1 MASLVKDGLGLLILW
16 VGFTQPE
23 NLPKEVL
30 FNYSNRMDIR
40 AISAYLFSLIMI
52 FAVHLCR
59 LVVPKVF

>member
-23 NLPKEVL
+23 NLSKKVL
-30 FNYSNRMDIR
+30 FNYGNRIDIF
-40 AISAYLFSLIMI
+40 AISAYLFSLIML
-52 FAVHLCR
+52 FAVRLCR